1 MSVGLLLISHT
12 GVASNLLETAKNM
25 LGNCPINTRVLEVP
39 LDTSLESAQA
49 QAQEYIAQLN
59 QGDGVL
65 ILSDLYG
72 STPSNIGHVIID
84 QVNTKMVSGLNLPML
99 VKVLNYANVDLEE
112 MANKAKNG
120 GQAGI
125 LLCDCK

>member
-1 MSVGLLLISHT
+1 MNVGLLLISHQ
-12 GVASNLLETAKNM
+12 GVASNLLTTANNM
-25 LGNCPINTRVLEVP
+25 LGNCPTNIRVLEVP
-39 LDTSLESAQA
+39 LDASLEDSQQQA
-49 QAQEYIAQLN
+49 NAFINQLN

-65 ILSDLYG
+65 ILTDLYG
-72 STPSNIGHVIID
+72 STPSNVGHVIID

-99 VKVLNYANVDLEE
+99 VKVLNYPNLDLEE
-112 MANKAKNG
+112 MAAKAQSG

>member
-1 MSVGLLLISHT
+1 MNVGLLLISHQ
-12 GVASNLLETAKNM
+12 GIASSLLATAEKM
-25 LGNCPINTRVLEVP
+25 LGHCPINTRVLEIP
-39 LDTSLESAQA
+39 LDASLEDSQQQA
-49 QAQEYIAQLN
+49 SDLIHQLN

-72 STPSNIGHVIID
+72 GTPSNIGHVIID

-99 VKVLNYANVDLEE
+99 VKILNYPRLDLNE
-112 MANKAKNG
+112 MTAKALSG